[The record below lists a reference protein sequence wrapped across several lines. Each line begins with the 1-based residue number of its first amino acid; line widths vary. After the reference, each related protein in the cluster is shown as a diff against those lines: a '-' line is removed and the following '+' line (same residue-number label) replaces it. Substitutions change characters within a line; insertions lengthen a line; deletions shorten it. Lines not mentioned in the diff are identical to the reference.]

1 MTAAGWSLK
10 SVPDMDEEQF
20 LRWQGLLE
28 SRTGIFISN
37 QRKAFLQSSLIR
49 RMREIDV
56 DDYQAY
62 YDRIVTAPGGAIE
75 WAALVDRLTVQE
87 TRFFRDPA
95 AFEYVEQYIK
105 ERAATYEKRRPLNIW
120 SVGCASGEEAYS
132 LAMLTHDVLS
142 ESKDEPAYTVTATD
156 ISTPVLA
163 KARKG
168 IYDERRASFVPDYYR
183 EKYLSSTDGKQFQVN
198 DFLKKHICFAQINV
212 LDLARVALKDLDVI
226 YCQNLLIYFRRQ
238 RREEIL
244 NHLVERL
251 APGGVLVIGM
261 GEMIEWKNPGL
272 INADNGHVSAYI
284 KRADV

>member
-1 MTAAGWSLK
+1 MTATGWSLK
-10 SVPDMDEEQF
+10 SVPDMDEQQF
-20 LRWQGLLE
+20 LRWQELLE
-28 SRTGIFISN
+28 ARTGIFISN
-37 QRKAFLQSSLIR
+37 QRKSFLQSSLIR
-49 RMREIDV
+49 RMREVGV

-62 YDRIVTAPGGAIE
+62 YERIVSAPGGAIE

-95 AFEYVEQYIK
+95 AFEFVEQYIK
-105 ERAATYEKRRPLNIW
+105 ERGPKYEKRRPLNIW
-120 SVGCASGEEAYS
+120 SVGCSSGEEAYS

-142 ESKDEPAYTVTATD
+142 EFTAQPAYTVTATD

-168 IYDERRASFVPDYYR
+168 IYDERRATFVPDYYR
-183 EKYLSSTDGKQFQVN
+183 EKYLTVMDEKHFQVI
-198 DFLKKHICFAQINV
+198 DFLKRHICFAQINV

-261 GEMIEWKNPGL
+261 GEMLDWKHPQL
-272 INADNGHVSAYI
+272 INADDGHVSAYI